1 MNERRLCKALEMEPV
16 TLGKRKTGHEPGDNY
31 AQMTFSRPNS
41 LAQLGGSGS
50 GGDFIMFIMFI
61 IRHTLLGGSGSGGD
75 FTRFHIH

>member
-50 GGDFIMFIMFI
+50 GGDFIMFI

-75 FTRFHIH
+75 FTYIISQ